1 MQLQNSSSKP
11 SDVLDQ
17 ENLTQENLAQ
27 ENSGAIATETIQTWL
42 VNQLAK
48 QLSLSAQSIKVE
60 EPLTRY
66 GLDSIDSVTIVGD
79 MEDWLGTDLPST
91 LLWDY
96 PTIEK
101 AATYLVQEMNV
112 SPGAIESEPETPVQ
126 PTKETTGKW
135 SLWGRGK

>member
-11 SDVLDQ
+11 SDVLVQAD
-17 ENLTQENLAQ
+17 LAQ
-27 ENSGAIATETIQTWL
+27 ENSEAIAIETIQTWL

-48 QLSLSAQSIKVE
+48 QLSLSAPSIKVE

-79 MEDWLGTDLPST
+79 MEDWLGVDLPST

-101 AATYLVQEMNV
+101 AATYLVQEMNIA
-112 SPGAIESEPETPVQ
+112 PGAIAAEPETPVQ
-126 PTKETTGKW
+126 PTKETAGKW

>member
-1 MQLQNSSSKP
+1 MQLQNSNSKP
-11 SDVLDQ
+11 SDVLVQ
-17 ENLTQENLAQ
+17 ENQAQ
-27 ENSGAIATETIQTWL
+27 ENSEAIAIKTIETWL

-101 AATYLVQEMNV
+101 AATYLVQEMNIA
-112 SPGAIESEPETPVQ
+112 PGAIAAEPEAPVQ
-126 PTKETTGKW
+126 PTKETIGKW